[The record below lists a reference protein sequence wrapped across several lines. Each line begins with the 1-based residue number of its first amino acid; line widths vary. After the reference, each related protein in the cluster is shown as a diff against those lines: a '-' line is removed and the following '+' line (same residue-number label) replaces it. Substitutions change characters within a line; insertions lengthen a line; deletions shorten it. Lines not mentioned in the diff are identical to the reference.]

1 MGVGGGQREERVIYT
16 FWNQP
21 GAAFGRNDEP
31 SIAFCFHYF
40 FFLFRNPNSFP
51 SLLSCSREGRK
62 EGEESTELR
71 SRGTRVRGKNLWPGN
86 T

>member
-1 MGVGGGQREERVIYT
+1 MGVGGGQRKERVIYT

-40 FFLFRNPNSFP
+40 FLIQKLKFL
-51 SLLSCSREGRK
+51 SLIAIL
-62 EGEESTELR
+62 
-71 SRGTRVRGKNLWPGN
+71 
-86 T
+86 